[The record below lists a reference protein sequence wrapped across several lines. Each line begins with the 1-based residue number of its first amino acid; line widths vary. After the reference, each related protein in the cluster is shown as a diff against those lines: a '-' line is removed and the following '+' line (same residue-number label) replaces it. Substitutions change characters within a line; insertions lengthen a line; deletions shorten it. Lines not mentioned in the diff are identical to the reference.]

1 MVSETMTGFLSL
13 FAGAALGLIFYG
25 GLWWTVLKGL
35 SAEGRAGRHPA
46 VWFLGSEVLRTGI
59 TLTGFYLVAS
69 GDLKR
74 LLFCFGGFLIG
85 RVAVT
90 RFTRPA
96 KKTGGG
102 HAP

>member
-1 MVSETMTGFLSL
+1 MVNETTAGLLSL
-13 FAGAALGLIFYG
+13 FAGAALGLLFYG

-35 SAEGRAGRHPA
+35 RAGSNPA
-46 VWFLGSEVLRTGI
+46 IWFLGSEVLRAGI

-85 RVAVT
+85 RVIVT
-90 RFTRPA
+90 RFTRPP
-96 KKTGGG
+96 KKMEGS